1 VAIRPPHVT
10 ASVAL
15 SAFAIVLGL
24 LSVPALAADGDKP
37 DRLDQTLLKQ
47 APLIIKHLRDK
58 GYKNIGVLKFQV
70 KKGESAPTDNAG
82 PINLAVAN
90 QLEVALLIANDN
102 DAKKQLGIIARASDV
117 AAGVKGGSH
126 LTAEG
131 RQKLLAAKYPLAWGN
146 EEVTPDALLTG
157 VIEMGADLRTLN
169 VSVQAF
175 DKSNASL
182 QPVVAFKASNDSR
195 NLVDS
200 GESFLVRGVFDK
212 GEPQVKEQKAID
224 YAARVKAAGA
234 KNPLQDPNTPVTLDI
249 LYDGKRIPVSFRD
262 GQALAP
268 EPQEGQKVEF
278 VLRRLAAD
286 VERFGV
292 VLFVNGENTLY
303 KQRLP
308 AAQCSK
314 WVLSADSEPLRLK
327 GFKTGV
333 DKGEAFRVLSREESK
348 KDEIYYGADVG
359 TIALVVFREKRGG
372 DDKLLSEDE
381 QDLAAIYRGAVPA
394 ERPKN
399 LGALKQ
405 QLHADASRGLIGSGE
420 VIKVET
426 NKVKFNTDPTP
437 LMSVTIRYYKP

>member
-1 VAIRPPHVT
+1 VGIRPRT
-10 ASVAL
+10 ASVAAVL
-15 SAFAIVLGL
+15 AIVLSL
-24 LSVPALAADGDKP
+24 LAVKAPAADNDKLE
-37 DRLDQTLLKQ
+37 RLDQALLKQ
-47 APLIIKHLRDK
+47 APLIIKHLQDK

-70 KKGESAPTDNAG
+70 KKGENALTDNAG

-102 DAKKQLGIIARASDV
+102 DVKKQLGLIARASDV
-117 AAGVKGGSH
+117 AAGIKGGSH
-126 LTAEG
+126 LTADG
-131 RQKLLAAKYPLAWGN
+131 RQKLLAARYPLAWGN

-157 VIEMGADLRTLN
+157 VVEVGADLRTLSVN
-169 VSVQAF
+169 VQAF
-175 DKSNASL
+175 DKNHAGL
-182 QPVVAFKASNDSR
+182 QPVVAFKATNDSR

-224 YAARVKAAGA
+224 YAARVKSAAV
-234 KNPLQDPNTPVTLDI
+234 KNPLQDPNAPVALDI
-249 LYDGKRIPVSFRD
+249 LYDGKRVPVSFRD
-262 GQALAP
+262 GQALVA
-268 EPQEGQKVEF
+268 EPQEGQKVEL
-278 VLRRLAAD
+278 VLRRVDAAA
-286 VERFGV
+286 ERYGV

-333 DKGEAFRVLSREESK
+333 DKGEAFRVLSRAESK
-348 KDEIYYGADVG
+348 KDEVYYGADVG
-359 TIALVVFREKRGG
+359 TIAMVVFREKRGG

-381 QDLAAIYRGAVPA
+381 QDLAAIYRGVLPA

-437 LMSVTIRYYKP
+437 VMSVTIRYYKP